1 MSQISS
7 DLLKKLK
14 EVKNDLKIS
23 ITSGEVIFAPLTLK
37 QQKDLL
43 STAVSGIRGAIEFQK
58 VLNNTIIEN
67 SDTDQIFTI
76 DRAKICL
83 LLRRQSL
90 GDGVKAGE
98 EILNINKF
106 IDKVDKVKREF
117 KMESKAT
124 EGGVTLSLK
133 VPTLKEENAVI
144 SRCLVELDKAK
155 DLNESSKAFGVIYL
169 YELIKYIES
178 VKVGEEV
185 AVFTDLK
192 IAERVEI
199 IENLPLTVYKQLST
213 FFKAFTAYENE
224 ILTFE
229 EKTIAIDPTFFDT
242 AN

>member
-14 EVKNDLKIS
+14 EVKNDLKITV
-23 ITSGEVIFAPLTLK
+23 TSGEVVFTPLTLK

-67 SDTDQIFTI
+67 SDTDEIFTI

-90 GDGVKAGE
+90 GDGVKVGE
-98 EILNINKF
+98 EILNIDKF
-106 IDKVDKVKREF
+106 IGKVDSVKREF

>member
-14 EVKNDLKIS
+14 EVKNDLKITV
-23 ITSGEVIFAPLTLK
+23 TSGEIVFTPLTLK

-43 STAVSGIRGAIEFQK
+43 STAVSGVRGAIEFQK

-67 SDTDQIFTI
+67 SDTDEIFTI

-83 LLRRQSL
+83 FLRRQSL
-90 GDGVKAGE
+90 GDDVKVGE
-98 EILNINKF
+98 EILNIDKF
-106 IDKVDKVKREF
+106 IGKVDSVKREF

>member
-14 EVKNDLKIS
+14 EVKNNLKIAV
-23 ITSGEVIFAPLTLK
+23 TSGEVVFTALTLK

-58 VLNNTIIEN
+58 VLNKTIIEN
-67 SDTDQIFTI
+67 SDTDKIFTI

-83 LLRRQSL
+83 LLRKQSL
-90 GDGVKAGE
+90 GDDVKVGE
-98 EILNINKF
+98 EILNINRV
-106 IDKVDKVKREF
+106 IDKIDGVKKEF

-124 EGGVTLSLK
+124 EDGVTLSLK

-155 DLNESSKAFGVIYL
+155 DLNETSKAFGVIYL

-185 AVFTDLK
+185 VVFTDLK

-229 EKTIAIDPTFFDT
+229 EKTIVIDPVFFDT

>member
-14 EVKNDLKIS
+14 EVKNDLKITV
-23 ITSGEVIFAPLTLK
+23 TSGDVVFTPLTLK

-43 STAVSGIRGAIEFQK
+43 STAVSGVRGAIEFQK
-58 VLNNTIIEN
+58 ALNNTIIEN
-67 SDTDQIFTI
+67 SDTDEIFTI

-83 LLRRQSL
+83 FLRRQSL
-90 GDGVKAGE
+90 GDGVKVGE
-98 EILNINKF
+98 EILNIDKF
-106 IDKVDKVKREF
+106 IGKVDSVKREF

-133 VPTLKEENAVI
+133 VPTLKEENTVI

>member
-14 EVKNDLKIS
+14 EVKNDLKITV
-23 ITSGEVIFAPLTLK
+23 TSGEIVFTPLTLK

-43 STAVSGIRGAIEFQK
+43 STAVSGVRGAIEFQK

-67 SDTDQIFTI
+67 SDTDEIFTI

-83 LLRRQSL
+83 FLRRQSL
-90 GDGVKAGE
+90 GDDVKVGE
-98 EILNINKF
+98 EILNIDKF
-106 IDKVDKVKREF
+106 IGKVDSVKREF

-229 EKTIAIDPTFFDT
+229 EKQ
-242 AN
+242 

>member
-14 EVKNDLKIS
+14 EVKNDLKITV
-23 ITSGEVIFAPLTLK
+23 TSGEVVFTPLTLK

-58 VLNNTIIEN
+58 ALNNTIIEN
-67 SDTDQIFTI
+67 SDTDEIFTI

-90 GDGVKAGE
+90 GDGVKVGE
-98 EILNINKF
+98 EILNIDKF
-106 IDKVDKVKREF
+106 IGKVDSVKREF

-124 EGGVTLSLK
+124 EGGVTLCLK

-155 DLNESSKAFGVIYL
+155 DLKESSKAFGVIYL

>member
-14 EVKNDLKIS
+14 EVKNNLKIAV
-23 ITSGEVIFAPLTLK
+23 TSGEVVFTALTLK

-58 VLNNTIIEN
+58 VLNKTIIEN
-67 SDTDQIFTI
+67 SDTDKIFTI

-83 LLRRQSL
+83 LLRKQSL
-90 GDGVKAGE
+90 GDDVKVGE
-98 EILNINKF
+98 EILNINRV
-106 IDKVDKVKREF
+106 IDKIDGVKKEF
-117 KMESKAT
+117 KMESEAT
-124 EGGVTLSLK
+124 EDGVTLSLK

-155 DLNESSKAFGVIYL
+155 DLNETSKAFGVIYL

-185 AVFTDLK
+185 VVFTDLK

-229 EKTIAIDPTFFDT
+229 EKTIVIDPVFFDT

>member
-14 EVKNDLKIS
+14 EVKNNLKIAV
-23 ITSGEVIFAPLTLK
+23 TSGEVVFSALTLK

-58 VLNNTIIEN
+58 VLNKTIIEN
-67 SDTDQIFTI
+67 SDTDKIFTI

-83 LLRRQSL
+83 LLRKQSL
-90 GDGVKAGE
+90 GDDVKVGE

-106 IDKVDKVKREF
+106 IDKIDEVKKEF

-124 EGGVTLSLK
+124 NDEVTLSLK

-155 DLNESSKAFGVIYL
+155 DLNETSKAFGVIYL

-185 AVFTDLK
+185 VVFTDLK

-199 IENLPLTVYKQLST
+199 IENLPLTVYKQLSS

-229 EKTIAIDPTFFDT
+229 EKTIVIDPVFFDT

>member
-14 EVKNDLKIS
+14 EVKNNLKIAV
-23 ITSGEVIFAPLTLK
+23 TSGEVVFSALTLK

-58 VLNNTIIEN
+58 VLNKTIIEN
-67 SDTDQIFTI
+67 SETDKIFTI

-83 LLRRQSL
+83 LLRKQSL
-90 GDGVKAGE
+90 GDDVKVGE

-106 IDKVDKVKREF
+106 IDKIDGVKKEF
-117 KMESKAT
+117 KMESRAT
-124 EGGVTLSLK
+124 KDEVTLSLK
-133 VPTLKEENAVI
+133 VPTLKEENTVI

-155 DLNESSKAFGVIYL
+155 DLNETSKAFGVIYL

-185 AVFTDLK
+185 VMFTDLK

-229 EKTIAIDPTFFDT
+229 EKTIVIDPVFFDT

>member
-14 EVKNDLKIS
+14 EVKNNLKIAV
-23 ITSGEVIFAPLTLK
+23 TSGEVVFTTLTLK

-58 VLNNTIIEN
+58 VLNKTIIEN
-67 SDTDQIFTI
+67 SDTDKIFTI

-83 LLRRQSL
+83 LLRKQAL
-90 GDGVKAGE
+90 GDDVKVGE

-106 IDKVDKVKREF
+106 IDKIDEVKKEF

-124 EGGVTLSLK
+124 NDEVTLSLK

-155 DLNESSKAFGVIYL
+155 DLNETSKAFGVIYL

-185 AVFTDLK
+185 VVFTDLK

-199 IENLPLTVYKQLST
+199 IENLPLTVYKQLSS

-229 EKTIAIDPTFFDT
+229 EKTIVIDPVFFDT